1 MCSNS
6 RWNPSKEQI
15 DMLEGFYKAGIK
27 TPSAA
32 EIQDMTSKLR
42 VYGDIEGK
50 NVFYWFQNHKAR
62 QKQRQVRHAYDYGYD
77 PKIRLINRQQFLIRN
92 QISSPMGSALYP
104 SPYTNGN
111 DLSFSHSFIFL
122 HRRMF

>member
-1 MCSNS
+1 MCSSS
-6 RWNPSKEQI
+6 RWKTSKEQI

-42 VYGDIEGK
+42 VYGDVEGN

-77 PKIRLINRQQFLIRN
+77 PRIRLINREQFCIRN
-92 QISSPMGSALYP
+92 QISSPMGSSLYP

-111 DLSFSHSFIFL
+111 ELSFSHAVTFL
-122 HRRMF
+122 ERRTF